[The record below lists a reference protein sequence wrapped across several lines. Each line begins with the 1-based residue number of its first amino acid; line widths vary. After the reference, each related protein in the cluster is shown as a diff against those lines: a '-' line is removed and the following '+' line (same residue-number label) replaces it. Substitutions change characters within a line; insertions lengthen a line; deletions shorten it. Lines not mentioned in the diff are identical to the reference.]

1 MLSDV
6 LIRLRGLFR
15 RDAVENE
22 LDEELRSHFERQ
34 VEKLAQSGLPVAEA
48 RRRARLEFGGSDQI
62 KEECR
67 EVRGTHLFDTLA
79 QDVRYAFRT
88 LRKSPGFTI
97 VAVLTLALGIGAN
110 AAIFSVVQGVLLAPL
125 PYSEPESL
133 VLVWQNNLTLK
144 HIISDSY
151 PDFLDWQRNARSFQQ
166 MAAFDWQERDLTSP
180 GTPEH
185 LNGKVISSGFF
196 ETLGVE
202 AILGREFSP
211 QEDKHDAAPVVM
223 ISNRLWR
230 NRFAG
235 STGAL
240 GKSVTLD
247 GIDYTIVG
255 VLPAAFRLFGD
266 EADVYTP
273 LGQGDPLIYGDRTIH
288 PVICIARLISGVTL
302 AQSDA
307 EMAAVQDH
315 LDQLYPAADR
325 GLGANVKPLKHEFVG
340 DVSGTLLML
349 FGAVGIVLLIACANV
364 ANLLLSRSAARARE
378 FAIRS
383 ALGANRSRI
392 VRQLLVESVLLSLIG
407 GGLGLVV
414 AKCALNPVLAA
425 VPGSLPRS
433 ENIGV
438 NVYVLLFAFSVSIA
452 VGILFGLAPA
462 LKSSKADLQTALKE
476 GARGSATAHHRA
488 QGFLV
493 VVQMALTLVILVG
506 AGLLFRTIRN
516 LWDVNPGFDTQNLIT
531 FRVGLSPSAAK
542 TSSGMR
548 NAYQQLV
555 ERIRNI
561 PGVNATDL
569 TVLVPLSQGQNI
581 GPFWVGSQAPS
592 SSAQAPRALFYWTGP
607 DYLRTMKI
615 PLLRGRYF
623 TPEDTA
629 KSEPVVVIDSVLART
644 YFADRDP
651 VGQAMTIPHWGPVR
665 VIGVVDH
672 VRHWGLGARDTYTEN
687 QIYASLYQL
696 SDDWAPMFYRKLT
709 VVVRTPLDSAT
720 VIPAIKNA
728 VYAAGRDQ
736 PVYRIQTMQKIA
748 ADSMSSQRFPMI
760 LLGAFAGLA
769 LLLASVGIYGV
780 ISYSVSQRVHEIGIR
795 MALGAER
802 REIFRMVIG
811 QGLRLALVGLAI
823 GATSALILTR
833 LLSSFSH
840 LLYGVGASD
849 PVTFASVSVL
859 LIAVSVWACYVPARR
874 ATKVDPMVALRHE

>member
-407 GGLGLVV
+407 GGLGLLV

-425 VPGSLPRS
+425 APGSLPRS

-476 GARGSATAHHRA
+476 GAPSRSRQPRGCPNGPHTGDTGRRR
-488 QGFLV
+488 LV
-493 VVQMALTLVILVG
+493 VPHDPQLVG
-506 AGLLFRTIRN
+506 R
-516 LWDVNPGFDTQNLIT
+516 
-531 FRVGLSPSAAK
+531 
-542 TSSGMR
+542 
-548 NAYQQLV
+548 
-555 ERIRNI
+555 
-561 PGVNATDL
+561 
-569 TVLVPLSQGQNI
+569 
-581 GPFWVGSQAPS
+581 
-592 SSAQAPRALFYWTGP
+592 
-607 DYLRTMKI
+607 
-615 PLLRGRYF
+615 
-623 TPEDTA
+623 
-629 KSEPVVVIDSVLART
+629 
-644 YFADRDP
+644 
-651 VGQAMTIPHWGPVR
+651 
-665 VIGVVDH
+665 
-672 VRHWGLGARDTYTEN
+672 
-687 QIYASLYQL
+687 
-696 SDDWAPMFYRKLT
+696 
-709 VVVRTPLDSAT
+709 
-720 VIPAIKNA
+720 
-728 VYAAGRDQ
+728 
-736 PVYRIQTMQKIA
+736 
-748 ADSMSSQRFPMI
+748 
-760 LLGAFAGLA
+760 
-769 LLLASVGIYGV
+769 
-780 ISYSVSQRVHEIGIR
+780 
-795 MALGAER
+795 
-802 REIFRMVIG
+802 
-811 QGLRLALVGLAI
+811 
-823 GATSALILTR
+823 
-833 LLSSFSH
+833 
-840 LLYGVGASD
+840 
-849 PVTFASVSVL
+849 
-859 LIAVSVWACYVPARR
+859 
-874 ATKVDPMVALRHE
+874 

>member
-1 MLSDV
+1 MLTDV

-15 RDAVENE
+15 RNAVDSE
-22 LDEELRSHFERQ
+22 LEDELRFHFDQ
-34 VEKLAQSGLPVAEA
+34 HVEKLIRAGLPLAEA
-48 RRRARLEFGGSDQI
+48 RCRARLEFGGSDQI

-67 EVRGTHLFDTLA
+67 EARGTHLLDALA
-79 QDVRYAFRT
+79 QDVRYAART

-110 AAIFSVVQGVLLAPL
+110 TAIFSVVQGVLLAPL
-125 PYSEPESL
+125 PYRQPESL

-144 HIISDSY
+144 HTISDSY
-151 PDFLDWQRNARSFQQ
+151 PDFLDWQRNARSFRQ
-166 MAAFDWQERDLTSP
+166 MAAFDWQERELTSP
-180 GTPEH
+180 GMPEH
-185 LNGKVISSGFF
+185 INGKLISSGFF
-196 ETLGVE
+196 GTLGVE
-202 AILGREFSP
+202 PILGREFSP
-211 QEDKHDAAPVVM
+211 QGDKPGGSPVVI

-235 STGAL
+235 STGAF
-240 GKSVTLD
+240 GKSITLD
-247 GIDYTIVG
+247 GVSYTIVG
-255 VLPAAFRLFGD
+255 VLPSAFRLFGD

-273 LGQGDPLIYGDRTIH
+273 LAQGDPLIYSDRTIH
-288 PVICIARLISGVTL
+288 PVICIARLKPGVTL

-307 EMAAVQDH
+307 EMSAVQDH

-325 GLGANVKPLKHEFVG
+325 GLGANVRSLKQEFVG

-364 ANLLLSRSAARARE
+364 ANLLLARSAARTRE

-392 VRQLLVESVLLSLIG
+392 VRQLLVESVLLSLVG

-414 AKCALNPVLAA
+414 AKWALNPILAA

-433 ENIGV
+433 DSIGV

-462 LKSSKADLQTALKE
+462 LRSSKTDLQTSLKE
-476 GARGSATAHHRA
+476 GTRSSTAAHHRA
-488 QGFLV
+488 QSSLV
-493 VVQMALTLVILVG
+493 IVQMALTLVILVG
-506 AGLLFRTIRN
+506 AGLLFRTIHN

-531 FRVGLSPSAAK
+531 FRVGLSPSASK
-542 TSSGMR
+542 TSSAMR
-548 NAYQQLV
+548 NAYQQLI
-555 ERIRNI
+555 ERVRNI
-561 PGVNATDL
+561 PGVNAADL

-581 GPFWVGSQAPS
+581 GPFWVGSQAPI

-623 TPEDTA
+623 TPQDTV
-629 KSEPVVVIDSVLART
+629 KSDPVVVIDSVLART
-644 YFADRDP
+644 YFPDRDP
-651 VGQAMTIPHWGPVR
+651 IGQAMTIPHWGPVR

-687 QIYASLYQL
+687 QIYAPLYQL
-696 SDDWAPMFYRKLT
+696 SDDWAPMFYRRLT

-802 REIFRMVIG
+802 PEIFRMVIG
-811 QGLRLALVGLAI
+811 QGLRLALAGLAI
-823 GATSALILTR
+823 GAVAALILTR

-840 LLYGVGASD
+840 LLYGVGRSD
-849 PVTFASVSVL
+849 PITFASVSVL
-859 LIAVSVWACYVPARR
+859 LIGVAVWACYVPARR

>member
-1 MLSDV
+1 MLNDL
-6 LIRLRGLFR
+6 LIRVRALFR
-15 RDAVENE
+15 RDAVEIE
-22 LDEELRSHFERQ
+22 LDDELRFHFEQ
-34 VEKLAQSGLPVAEA
+34 QIDKFAKSGHSPAES
-48 RRRARLEFGGSDQI
+48 RRRARLIIGGSDQI

-67 EVRGTHLFDTLA
+67 EARGTRLFDSFA
-79 QDVRYAFRT
+79 QDVRYALRT

-110 AAIFSVVQGVLLAPL
+110 TAIFSVVQGVLLARL
-125 PYSEPESL
+125 PFSEPDSL

-144 HIISDSY
+144 HMISDSY
-151 PDFLDWQRNARSFQQ
+151 PDFLDWQRNARSFRQL
-166 MAAFDWQERDLTSP
+166 AAFDWQERDLTSP

-185 LNGKVISSGFF
+185 LSGKLISSGFF
-196 ETLGVE
+196 ATLGVE
-202 AILGREFSP
+202 PTLGREFSP
-211 QEDKHDAAPVVM
+211 REDKHDGAPVVI

-235 STGAL
+235 STGVL

-273 LGQGDPLIYGDRTIH
+273 LGQGDPLIYPDRTIH
-288 PVICIARLISGVTL
+288 PVICIARLRPGVTL

-307 EMAAVQDH
+307 EMGAVQDR

-325 GLGANVKPLKHEFVG
+325 GLGANVTPLKQEFVG
-340 DVSGTLLML
+340 NVRGTLLLL

-364 ANLLLSRSAARARE
+364 ANLLLARSAARTRE

-383 ALGANRSRI
+383 ALGAIRRRI
-392 VRQLLVESVLLSLIG
+392 VSQLLTESVLLSFLG

-414 AKCALNPVLAA
+414 AKLALNSILAA

-433 ENIGV
+433 ENIGI
-438 NVYVLLFAFSVSIA
+438 NVYVLLFVFSVSIT
-452 VGILFGLAPA
+452 VGILFGLTPA
-462 LKSSKADLQTALKE
+462 LKSSKTDLQTALKE
-476 GARGSATAHHRA
+476 GVPSSTAAHHRA
-488 QGFLV
+488 QGSLV
-493 VVQMALTLVILVG
+493 VIQVALTLVILVG
-506 AGLLFRTIRN
+506 AGLLLRTIRT
-516 LWDVNPGFDTQNLIT
+516 LWDVNPGFDTQNLVT

-542 TSSGMR
+542 TPSGMR
-548 NAYQQLV
+548 SAYQQLI

-561 PGVNATDL
+561 PSVNAADL
-569 TVLVPLSQGQNI
+569 TVLVPLAQGQNI
-581 GPFWVGSQAPS
+581 GPFWVGSQAPI

-615 PLLRGRYF
+615 TLLRGRYF
-623 TPEDTA
+623 TPEDTV
-629 KSEPVVVIDSVLART
+629 KSEPVVVIDSVLARS
-644 YFADRDP
+644 YFSDRDP

-696 SDDWAPMFYRKLT
+696 SDDWAPVFYRRVT
-709 VVVRTPLDSAT
+709 VVVRAPLDSAT
-720 VIPAIKNA
+720 VIPAIKAA

-736 PVYRIQTMQKIA
+736 PVYRIQTMRKIA

-760 LLGAFAGLA
+760 LLAAFAGLA

-802 REIFRMVIG
+802 RAIFSMVIG
-811 QGLRLALVGLAI
+811 QGLRLVLIGLAI
-823 GATSALILTR
+823 GAASALILTR
-833 LLSSFSH
+833 LLTSFSH
-840 LLYGVGASD
+840 LLYGVGGSD
-849 PVTFASVSVL
+849 PITFASVSVL
-859 LIAVSVWACYVPARR
+859 LIGVAAWACYVPARR
-874 ATKVDPMVALRHE
+874 ATKVDPMVALRYE